1 MLDKNQIQAIFIL
14 RVVNQQRQLAIN
26 TVFVQRTAKNVQCS
40 GNPKCFSK
48 GMRSIDAGQQ
58 MTHWDQLPR
67 LTLVSR
73 QRLPMNSVWTIILL
87 FEGKV
92 KRLGNWVSCKVWV
105 CWCV

>member
-26 TVFVQRTAKNVQCS
+26 TALVQRTAKNIQCS

-48 GMRSIDAGQQ
+48 EMRSIEAGQQ
-58 MTHWDQLPR
+58 MTHWDQLLR
-67 LTLVSR
+67 LTLLSR

-87 FEGKV
+87 FEGEV

-105 CWCV
+105 SWCV